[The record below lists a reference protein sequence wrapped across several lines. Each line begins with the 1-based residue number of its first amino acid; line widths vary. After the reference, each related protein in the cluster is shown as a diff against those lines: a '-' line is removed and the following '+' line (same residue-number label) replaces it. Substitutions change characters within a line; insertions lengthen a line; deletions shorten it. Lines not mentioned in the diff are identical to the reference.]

1 MMTPE
6 REKELRRLAEH
17 PGFEPVGELL
27 AALDEMRAILTKLCQ
42 QASGYEDEALPEQL
56 YVRIE
61 DLNNRRVKAE
71 IAGIRA
77 EAILAAIRAFVEDE
91 RNGVTREVLALLDAA
106 PEPGRKATSVEDL
119 T

>member
-1 MMTPE
+1 MTPE
-6 REKELRRLAEH
+6 REAELRRLADH
-17 PGFEPVGELL
+17 DGFEPIGELL

-77 EAILAAIRAFVEDE
+77 EATLAAIRDYCMQYRGTWSQLDVVEPI
-91 RNGVTREVLALLDAA
+91 RALIDATKEA
-106 PEPGRKATSVEDL
+106 P
-119 T
+119 